1 MTETRTSHRDTG
13 LHRLLDRAG
22 VYDALQNLLLRKGSR
37 GRYVSEHVRP
47 FPGCR
52 ILDIGCG
59 PGAILAHLP
68 ESIGQYTGFDMNP
81 GYIEAARRRW
91 GNRGTFSCR
100 RVEAGTLP
108 AGDAYDIVLAN
119 GIVHH
124 LDDADA
130 SQFFDIAWR
139 ALRPGGWLV
148 TYDNIYLENQ
158 HWFAR
163 WLVARPRQGG
173 ALARG
178 LRGARARP
186 LCSGRKRDIARHAAG
201 AVHDPRHA
209 LHQERWTV
217 HLVTGFSARS
227 MSFTWR

>member
-100 RVEAGTLP
+100 SVEAGTLP

-124 LDDADA
+124 LDDPDA

-163 WLVARPRQGG
+163 WLVARDRGRAVRSREG
-173 ALARG
+173 YEALARG
-178 LRGARARP
+178 RFARVESAILHDTLRVPYTILVMR
-186 LCSGRKRDIARHAAG
+186 CIKSGG
-201 AVHDPRHA
+201 
-209 LHQERWTV
+209 Q
-217 HLVTGFSARS
+217 
-227 MSFTWR
+227 FT